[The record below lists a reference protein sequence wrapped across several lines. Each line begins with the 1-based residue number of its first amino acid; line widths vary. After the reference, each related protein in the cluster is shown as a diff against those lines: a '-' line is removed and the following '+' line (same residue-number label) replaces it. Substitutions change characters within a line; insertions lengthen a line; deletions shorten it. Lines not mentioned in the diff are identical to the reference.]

1 MVKKLK
7 KCELKNSSWWSG
19 QKVGYDNDKM
29 AIDMTAIGGNNKPG
43 ENENDEMKGTKRT
56 IKVVN
61 VAAVVDCTG
70 LLIKIICVICDV
82 LTFDSKFDTMVE
94 KMQ

>member
-61 VAAVVDCTG
+61 VAAVVICTG
-70 LLIKIICVICDV
+70 LLINRASICLERCYNFP
-82 LTFDSKFDTMVE
+82 T
-94 KMQ
+94 